1 MARKENQEK
10 AVGKYDINKYEG
22 KREQRYFYKRQRP
35 NQEEVTFQMPVS
47 VHMADDDPMIEK
59 RTKLCLS

>member
-22 KREQRYFYKRQRP
+22 KREQRYFYKRDRP
-35 NQEEVTFQMPVS
+35 NQEEATFQTPVS
-47 VHMADDDPMIEK
+47 VHRGDDNPMTEK
-59 RTKLCLS
+59 GTK